1 MEAPALQRVD
11 DYRYLIPRRNG
22 MLVEGMIF
30 ASPELLPVL
39 QADKAPA
46 QVRNVAH
53 LPGIVGR
60 SLAMPDIHW
69 GYGFPIGGVAATRVR
84 DGVIS
89 PGGVG
94 YDINC
99 GVRLVATNLEQH
111 DVEQRLDLLADALLR
126 DVPAGVGVGGAVKL
140 SAKQLERVLA
150 QGAAWAVKNGWGESA
165 DLERIES
172 LGRLDNA
179 DPDRVS
185 ARAKQRGNDQLGT
198 LGSGNHFIEINVVQQ
213 IHQPQIAQRF
223 GLRLGQICLMIHSGS
238 RGLGYQVCDD
248 SLEAM
253 GRYVVQHGLSIPDRQ
268 LAAAHFTSREGQDY
282 FKAMC
287 AAANYAFA
295 NRQVLM
301 RLAVE
306 SIERALHVAPREL
319 GAQLVYD
326 VAHNIAKLETH
337 AVEGKPQ
344 QLVVHRKGA
353 TRAFPAHAP
362 DLPDCYR
369 DTGHPVLIPGD
380 MGTASYV
387 LVGTQQG
394 MEQTFGS
401 TCHGAGRVLSRK
413 GAIKRARGRSI
424 REELAQRGIV
434 VRSRGR
440 STLAEEMPE
449 AYKDVDA
456 VVAAVEG
463 AGISRRVA
471 RLMPLAV
478 IKG

>member
-1 MEAPALQRVD
+1 MW
-11 DYRYLIPRRNG
+11 RR
-22 MLVEGMIF
+22 
-30 ASPELLPVL
+30 ASW
-39 QADKAPA
+39 A
-46 QVRNVAH
+46 
-53 LPGIVGR
+53 R
-60 SLAMPDIHW
+60 SWSTTWRTTSPSSRR
-69 GYGFPIGGVAATRVR
+69 TRWR
-84 DGVIS
+84 
-89 PGGVG
+89 
-94 YDINC
+94 
-99 GVRLVATNLEQH
+99 
-111 DVEQRLDLLADALLR
+111 
-126 DVPAGVGVGGAVKL
+126 
-140 SAKQLERVLA
+140 
-150 QGAAWAVKNGWGESA
+150 
-165 DLERIES
+165 
-172 LGRLDNA
+172 
-179 DPDRVS
+179 
-185 ARAKQRGNDQLGT
+185 
-198 LGSGNHFIEINVVQQ
+198 
-213 IHQPQIAQRF
+213 
-223 GLRLGQICLMIHSGS
+223 
-238 RGLGYQVCDD
+238 
-248 SLEAM
+248 
-253 GRYVVQHGLSIPDRQ
+253 
-268 LAAAHFTSREGQDY
+268 
-282 FKAMC
+282 
-287 AAANYAFA
+287 A
-295 NRQVLM
+295 NRSSSWCTA
-301 RLAVE
+301 R
-306 SIERALHVAPREL
+306 
-319 GAQLVYD
+319 
-326 VAHNIAKLETH
+326 
-337 AVEGKPQ
+337 
-344 QLVVHRKGA
+344 A